1 MMRMIMMMRM
11 IRMIR
16 RRIRVM
22 MTYTIVSLPSLIAI
36 LFPKCILLLYVLG
49 SNNCTPLI
57 TNPLLLFAIVLKAA
71 VVVEVNDDDDDDDEV
86 VVPLT

>member
-1 MMRMIMMMRM
+1 MMMIVM
-11 IRMIR
+11 MR

-57 TNPLLLFAIVLKAA
+57 TNPLLLLFVIVLKAA
-71 VVVEVNDDDDDDDEV
+71 VVVEVNDDVDDDDEV

>member
-1 MMRMIMMMRM
+1 
-11 IRMIR
+11 
-16 RRIRVM
+16 M
-22 MTYTIVSLPSLIAI
+22 MTYKIVSLPSLIAI

-57 TNPLLLFAIVLKAA
+57 TNPLLLLFVIVLKAV
-71 VVVEVNDDDDDDDEV
+71 VVVEVNDDGDDDDEV